1 MKMKLF
7 QITLCWW
14 VVLCSHSVWG
24 GSGNSPAD
32 KTPSSV
38 MKEVQRLS
46 EKTLWPGFEALDYPV
61 AILKR
66 NKIEA
71 YLIKKDFYEKMVDY
85 FEDIIDARALQE
97 YDPSEGIML
106 EDVLKELGL

>member
-1 MKMKLF
+1 MTNISISKLKENPSKA
-7 QITLCWW
+7 IAL
-14 VVLCSHSVWG
+14 
-24 GSGNSPAD
+24 AD
-32 KTPSSV
+32 
-38 MKEVQRLS
+38 
-46 EKTLWPGFEALDYPV
+46 DYPV

-97 YDPSEGIML
+97 YDPSEGILL
-106 EDVLKELGL
+106 EDALKELGL